1 MKIEIIDW
9 GLSEFYIHSNE
20 LNTRVC
26 SRPYRAPELLVDYKK
41 YNYEIDIWSLGCVFA
56 AMLFKVSHIFI
67 GKNNTD

>member
-9 GLSEFYIHSNE
+9 GLSEFYIHNNE

-41 YNYEIDIWSLGCVFA
+41 YS
-56 AMLFKVSHIFI
+56 
-67 GKNNTD
+67 